1 MNTLASIASIGV
13 GASVGASCRYY
24 IGVLSIQYLGKAFP
38 YGTLISNVV
47 GCFIAGILVVV
58 ILEKLLLSET
68 YRLML
73 FIGLTGSLTTMSTL
87 SYESLEMLSGGNYGQ
102 VLLNILLNIG
112 LSLLA
117 AGLGVI
123 LAKYGFNLAQ
133 S

>member
-13 GASVGASCRYY
+13 GATVGASCRYY

-47 GCFIAGILVVV
+47 GSFIAGILVVV

-73 FIGLTGSLTTMSTL
+73 LVGLTGSLTTMSTL
-87 SYESLEMLSGGNYGQ
+87 SFESLEMLSGGSYGQ
-102 VLLNILLNIG
+102 ALLNILLNIG

-117 AGLGVI
+117 AGLCVM

>member
-1 MNTLASIASIGV
+1 MNTIASIASIGV
-13 GASVGASCRYY
+13 GATVGASCRYY

-47 GCFIAGILVVV
+47 GSFIAGILVVV

-73 FIGLTGSLTTMSTL
+73 LVGLTGSLTTMSTL
-87 SYESLEMLSGGNYGQ
+87 SFESLEMLSGGSYGQ
-102 VLLNILLNIG
+102 ALLNILLNIG

-117 AGLGVI
+117 AGLGVM
-123 LAKYGFNLAQ
+123 LAKYGFSLAQ

>member
-13 GASVGASCRYY
+13 GATVGASCRYY

-38 YGTLISNVV
+38 YGTLISNVI
-47 GCFIAGILVVV
+47 GSFIAGILVVV

-73 FIGLTGSLTTMSTL
+73 LVGLTGSLTTMSTL
-87 SYESLEMLSGGNYGQ
+87 SFESLEMLSGGRYGQ
-102 VLLNILLNIG
+102 ALLNILLNIG

-117 AGLGVI
+117 AGLGVL
-123 LAKYGFNLAQ
+123 LAKYGLNLAQ

>member
-13 GASVGASCRYY
+13 GATVGASCRYY

-47 GCFIAGILVVV
+47 GSFIAGILVVV
-58 ILEKLLLSET
+58 ILEKVLLSET

-73 FIGLTGSLTTMSTL
+73 LVGLTGALTTMSTL
-87 SYESLEMLSGGNYGQ
+87 SFESLEMLSGGSYGQ
-102 VLLNILLNIG
+102 VLLNILVNIG

-117 AGLGVI
+117 AGLGVM
-123 LAKYGFNLAQ
+123 LAKYGFN
-133 S
+133 

>member
-13 GASVGASCRYY
+13 GATVGASCRYY

-47 GCFIAGILVVV
+47 GSFIAGILVVV

-73 FIGLTGSLTTMSTL
+73 LIGLTGSLTTMSTL

-117 AGLGVI
+117 ASLGVI

>member
-13 GASVGASCRYY
+13 GATVGASCRYY
-24 IGVLSIQYLGKAFP
+24 IGVLSLQYLGKMLP

-47 GCFIAGILVVV
+47 GSFIAGILVVV

-73 FIGLTGSLTTMSTL
+73 LVGLTGSLTTMSAL
-87 SYESLEMLSGGNYGQ
+87 SLESLEMLSGGNYGQ
-102 VLLNILLNIG
+102 ALLNILLNIG

-117 AGLGVI
+117 AGLGVM

>member
-13 GASVGASCRYY
+13 GATVGASCRYY

-47 GCFIAGILVVV
+47 GSFIAGILVVV

-73 FIGLTGSLTTMSTL
+73 LVGLTGSLTTMSTL
-87 SYESLEMLSGGNYGQ
+87 SFESLEMLSGGNYGQ

-123 LAKYGFNLAQ
+123 LAKYGFSLAQ

>member
-13 GASVGASCRYY
+13 GATVGASCRYY
-24 IGVLSIQYLGKAFP
+24 IGVLSLQYLGKALP

-47 GCFIAGILVVV
+47 GSFIAGILVVV

-73 FIGLTGSLTTMSTL
+73 LVGLTGSLTTISTL
-87 SYESLEMLSGGNYGQ
+87 SFESLEMLSGGNYGQ
-102 VLLNILLNIG
+102 ALLNILLNIV

-117 AGLGVI
+117 AGLGVM

>member
-13 GASVGASCRYY
+13 GATVGASCRYY
-24 IGVLSIQYLGKAFP
+24 IGVLSLQYLGKMLP
-38 YGTLISNVV
+38 YGTLISNII
-47 GCFIAGILVVV
+47 GSFIAGILVVV

-73 FIGLTGSLTTMSTL
+73 LVGLTGSLTTMSTL
-87 SYESLEMLSGGNYGQ
+87 SFESLEMLGGGNYGQ
-102 VLLNILLNIG
+102 ALLNILLNIG

-117 AGLGVI
+117 AGLGVM
-123 LAKYGFNLAQ
+123 LAKYGLSLAH

>member
-1 MNTLASIASIGV
+1 MNTLASIASIGI
-13 GASVGASCRYY
+13 GATVGASCRYY
-24 IGVLSIQYLGKAFP
+24 IGVLSIQFLGKAFP

-47 GCFIAGILVVV
+47 GSFIAGILVVV

-73 FIGLTGSLTTMSTL
+73 LIGLTGSLTTMSTL
-87 SYESLEMLSGGNYGQ
+87 SYESLEMLSGGSYGQ
-102 VLLNILLNIG
+102 ALLNILLNIG

-117 AGLGVI
+117 ASLGVI

>member
-13 GASVGASCRYY
+13 GATVGASCRYY
-24 IGVLSIQYLGKAFP
+24 IGVLSLQYLGKALP

-47 GCFIAGILVVV
+47 GSFIAGILVVV

-73 FIGLTGSLTTMSTL
+73 LVGLTGSLTTMSTL
-87 SYESLEMLSGGNYGQ
+87 SFESLEMLGGGNYGQ
-102 VLLNILLNIG
+102 ALLNILLNIG

-117 AGLGVI
+117 AGLGVM
-123 LAKYGFNLAQ
+123 LAKYGFSLAQ

>member
-13 GASVGASCRYY
+13 GATVGASCRYY

-47 GCFIAGILVVV
+47 GSFIAGILVVV

-73 FIGLTGSLTTMSTL
+73 LVGLTGSLTTMSTL
-87 SYESLEMLSGGNYGQ
+87 SFESLEMLSGGKLWPSAFEYF
-102 VLLNILLNIG
+102 VEHR
-112 LSLLA
+112 SFTFSCWSWCDA
-117 AGLGVI
+117 
-123 LAKYGFNLAQ
+123 

>member
-13 GASVGASCRYY
+13 GATVGASCRYY
-24 IGVLSIQYLGKAFP
+24 IGVLSIQYLGKTFP
-38 YGTLISNVV
+38 YWTLISNVV
-47 GCFIAGILVVV
+47 GSFIAGILVVV

-73 FIGLTGSLTTMSTL
+73 LVGLTGSLTTMSTL
-87 SYESLEMLSGGNYGQ
+87 SFESLEMLGGGNYGQ
-102 VLLNILLNIG
+102 ALLNILLNIG

-117 AGLGVI
+117 AGLGVM
-123 LAKYGFNLAQ
+123 LAKYGFSLAQ

>member
-1 MNTLASIASIGV
+1 MSIGV
-13 GASVGASCRYY
+13 GATVGASCRHY
-24 IGVLSIQYLGKAFP
+24 IGVLSLQYLGKMLP

-47 GCFIAGILVVV
+47 GSFIAGILVVV

-73 FIGLTGSLTTMSTL
+73 LVGLTGSLTTMSAL
-87 SYESLEMLSGGNYGQ
+87 SLESLEMLSGGNYGQ
-102 VLLNILLNIG
+102 ALLNILLNIG

-117 AGLGVI
+117 AGLGVM

>member
-13 GASVGASCRYY
+13 GATVGASCRYY
-24 IGVLSIQYLGKAFP
+24 IGVLSLQYLGKALP
-38 YGTLISNVV
+38 YGTLISNVI
-47 GCFIAGILVVV
+47 GSFIAGILVVV

-73 FIGLTGSLTTMSTL
+73 LVGLTGSLTTMSTL
-87 SYESLEMLSGGNYGQ
+87 SFESLEMLGGGNYGQ
-102 VLLNILLNIG
+102 ALSNILLNIG

-117 AGLGVI
+117 AGFGVM
-123 LAKYGFNLAQ
+123 LAKYGFSLAQ